1 MTTLQEIKKNI
12 DNFNKMT
19 VLHKPKIK
27 IESDYALDQ
36 YNIKVNKLKYQEF
49 ISKNKKEIKK
59 EHEINQFETGDK
71 LMEAYEKTR
80 YLRKWNKLDEY
91 AKKIKLK
98 EYFQKW
104 INENTDTQYTEYDIL
119 NKYYDDIHNKKKVA
133 VDYDDKIGQILSI
146 IKWMEQWK

>member
-1 MTTLQEIKKNI
+1 MTTLEEIKKNI
-12 DNFNKMT
+12 DNFNKIIII
-19 VLHKPKIK
+19 HKPKIK

-91 AKKIKLK
+91 AKKMKLK

-104 INENTDTQYTEYDIL
+104 ISDNTDTQYTEYDLL
-119 NKYYDDIHNKKKVA
+119 NKYYDDTHNKKKV
-133 VDYDDKIGQILSI
+133 VIDYDDKIGQIISI